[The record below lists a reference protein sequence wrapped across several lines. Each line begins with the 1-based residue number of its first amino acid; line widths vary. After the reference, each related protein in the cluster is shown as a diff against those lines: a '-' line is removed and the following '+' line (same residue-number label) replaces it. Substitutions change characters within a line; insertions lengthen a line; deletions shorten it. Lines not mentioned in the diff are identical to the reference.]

1 MILNGTKIEF
11 EFPPRE
17 GLVEFDVDERPVA
30 VDPATGVTIIETST
44 QYVAESNDKNC
55 RISIDRQLSKRT
67 LTREEAKVLIETG
80 EVGPFHDFKSRKT
93 GKPFSA
99 KLVMDRGKAK
109 FRFAKRPE

>member
-1 MILNGTKIEF
+1 M
-11 EFPPRE
+11 
-17 GLVEFDVDERPVA
+17 DERPVA
-30 VDPATGVTIIETST
+30 IDPATGVTIIETST

-109 FRFAKRPE
+109 FRFAAAGLSGPTPIQLNLTNDG